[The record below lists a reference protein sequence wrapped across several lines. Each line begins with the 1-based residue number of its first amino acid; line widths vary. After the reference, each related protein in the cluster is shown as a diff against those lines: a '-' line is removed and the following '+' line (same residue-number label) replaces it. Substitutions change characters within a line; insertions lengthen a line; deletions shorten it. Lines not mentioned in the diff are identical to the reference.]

1 MMETDAID
9 VVRDAFMLML
19 LISAPILVVG
29 RVGGLVVSVLQA
41 VTQLQEQTLVFVPKI
56 IAMVAATVALFS
68 WITVQMLEFSAEMFA
83 WSPVAGT

>member
-1 MMETDAID
+1 METDAID

-29 RVGGLVVSVLQA
+29 LVVGLVVSVLQA
-41 VTQLQEQTLVFVPKI
+41 VTQIQEQTLVFVPKI